1 MRSRVRRRAVLVGLG
16 PLIGFA
22 CAAHA
27 ADPKPA
33 YPDSEFLE
41 YLGSSDD
48 TDSELLEFLG
58 SSDDVDSELQ
68 QYLAKRDAS
77 ETQDAKPA
85 PKRGSGKT

>member
-16 PLIGFA
+16 PLFGLA

-48 TDSELLEFLG
+48 S
-58 SSDDVDSELQ
+58 DSELQ
-68 QYLAKRDAS
+68 QYLAKPDQS
-77 ETQDAKPA
+77 DTQDAKA
-85 PKRGSGKT
+85 TPKRGSGQT